1 MQENHTFTLV
11 EFSTN
16 PDNSRCAN
24 RLDQWF
30 RIRVPYFGDSTTFDG
45 LQPEELVPN
54 FRSNFPS
61 VV

>member
-54 FRSNFPS
+54 F
-61 VV
+61 